1 MMVQMHHR
9 HEILSFIEITSLFE
23 FLNSTTEF
31 FVSFFE
37 MKENPFPIHEQST
50 VPSVADT
57 AQLVL
62 DRPCACA

>member
-1 MMVQMHHR
+1 MMIQMHHG

-37 MKENPFPIHEQST
+37 VKENPFSIHEQST
-50 VPSVADT
+50 VPSVADI
-57 AQLVL
+57 APPVS
-62 DRPCACA
+62 DRPYACA

>member
-1 MMVQMHHR
+1 MVQMHHG
-9 HEILSFIEITSLFE
+9 HEILPFIVITSLFE

-37 MKENPFPIHEQST
+37 MKENPFSIHEQST
-50 VPSVADT
+50 VPFVADT
-57 AQLVL
+57 APPVS